1 MPKKIDLSDLF
12 KPQSNQDERISSRPI
27 ANLYEFYLVGEIEPA
42 ENYIEWFNTIRNC
55 SDMDVIKININS
67 GGGDLF
73 SAVQLLSVLRQ
84 TEALKVVFVEGACM
98 SAATIPLMVADEVHI
113 AEHSMIMLHDYSG
126 GVVGKGGEMFD
137 QLAHER
143 KWSENLIR
151 DIYEG
156 FLTEEEFQSLLQNR
170 DLWMSGEDVLKRLKS
185 RQAYFE
191 AKEKAEEA
199 EKEKPEVET
208 FKKPRKKKESDVHE

>member
-1 MPKKIDLSDLF
+1 MPKKIDLTDLF

-27 ANLYEFYLVGEIEPA
+27 ANLHEIYLVGEIEAP

-55 SDMDVIKININS
+55 SEMDVIKININS

-73 SAVQLLSVLRQ
+73 TAVQFLSVLRQ

-113 AEHSMIMLHDYSG
+113 AEHSMIMFHNYSG
-126 GVVGKGGEMFD
+126 GVAGKGGEMFD
-137 QLAHER
+137 QIAHER
-143 KWSENLIR
+143 KWSEKLIR

-156 FLTEEEFQSLLQNR
+156 FLTEEEFKALLANQ
-170 DLWMSGEDVLKRLKS
+170 DLWMDGEEVLKRLKS
-185 RQAYFE
+185 RQAYFDS
-191 AKEKAEEA
+191 KDKPTEEA
-199 EKEKPEVET
+199 P
-208 FKKPRKKKESDVHE
+208 KKIRKKKGGDVHE